1 MKRDIMMQN
10 GKIGAPLRRL
20 GRSESGM
27 AAVEFALVAPIL
39 LMMIIAVLVYSIYF
53 SAVIGVR
60 QAAAEGARA
69 AMAGMSTSE
78 RSSLA
83 IARATAVM
91 SGYTPLIGATA
102 QPTITAAQQGTG
114 LFQVTVRYN
123 ITGSAIMRYGGF
135 VPLPAPVIQ
144 SFVIVANGSY

>member
-1 MKRDIMMQN
+1 MLRN

-20 GRSESGM
+20 GKSESGM
-27 AAVEFALVAPIL
+27 AAVEFALVAPVL
-39 LMMIIAVLVYSIYF
+39 LVMVFTVIVYSIYF
-53 SAVIGVR
+53 SAFLGVR

-102 QPTITAAQQGTG
+102 QPVVTAVQQGTG
-114 LFQVTVRYN
+114 LLKVSVSYN
-123 ITGSAIMRYGGF
+123 LSGSPIFSYGAL
-135 VPLPAPVIQ
+135 VPLPTTTIQ
-144 SFVIVANGSY
+144 SNVVVANGSY